1 MYQGGSKNKGRG
13 LSAGNFPNPLASSE
27 EKQSMDYGLKYAKAI
42 YKQWGKFDEDSSLY
56 RRRYNTFERNRSYAN
71 GTQDTT
77 IYRQLLNSF
86 DADSGSG
93 SMMNLDF
100 TPVPILPKFVRIV
113 VNKILSQSP
122 YPNVEAIDPLSSSA
136 KDAEK
141 KKVEMLIAAKQMIS
155 EIKEK
160 TGEVVGADPE
170 SIPDTLEE
178 AEIFFGQNIKTSAEV
193 AAQIAT
199 NLTLEWSDFNDN
211 IFRRCVNDIAT
222 IGMAVAKRN
231 NDPNYG
237 IVAEYVDPS
246 HFIHS
251 YTEDPNFSDM
261 NYAGHIKRMSIQEL
275 KRVAGDQFTEEEYE
289 EIARSAQKMYN
300 YDIGTIGRR
309 SYDAMSG
316 TTRYGYDEYLID
328 VLDFEFLANDCVYF
342 EEKENRHGNVG
353 FYYKGDMYKAPSN
366 SVFGRRPV
374 KMDNL
379 VVYGGSMVVCCN
391 KLFNYG
397 KLTNI
402 PKNLHD
408 ITRATL
414 SYSAVAVNIRDMV
427 PKSMVDSCIGF
438 ADQIQLSHLKIQQ
451 SMAKAKPDGIIIDIE
466 GLENVQLGSGGDLQ
480 PLELHD
486 IYEQT
491 GVFYYRSKNP
501 EGGFQNPPI
510 REIGNTI
517 RNINELIGI
526 YNHYLRMIRDTT
538 GINEVMD
545 GTSPKGEQLVG
556 VRQQAIS
563 AGNNAIYDITNSS
576 LVLYKKVCAD
586 IVKSIQIIP
595 NDSVI
600 FKVYENAIGVENMKV
615 ISSFSDL
622 YMFNFGITVVKDM
635 EDVEKQY
642 LENNIQISLAQKEL
656 DIEDAIAIRQLKDI
670 NQAEKLLILRR
681 KKRMAQQQQTAMQNS
696 QMQAQMQQQ
705 SAAQSAEMRA
715 QEIQMQSQMKV
726 QEMQL
731 EAQLKVQV
739 EQALHE
745 MRKEIEMIKAEA
757 YAYSKEGDNTFK
769 KDVEQMKEDRK
780 DDRVKKQAVEQS
792 KLISQRDGKR
802 GELSPAETAAEG
814 GQQPMENS
822 SIISRLLGR

>member
-1 MYQGGSKNKGRG
+1 MYKSGNKNRGVQLSSGS
-13 LSAGNFPNPLASSE
+13 FPNPLASSE
-27 EKQSMDYGLKYAKAI
+27 EKATAGYGLAYAKAI
-42 YKQWGKFDEDSSLY
+42 YKQWGRFDEDSSLY
-56 RRRYNTFERNRSYAN
+56 RRRYKNFERNRDYAN
-71 GTQDTT
+71 GTQDTV
-77 IYRQLLNSF
+77 IYRQLLTSSDPNNG
-86 DADSGSG
+86 DG
-93 SMMNLDF
+93 SMMNIDF

-113 VNKILSQSP
+113 VNKILSQAP

-136 KDAEK
+136 KDKEK
-141 KKVEMLIAAKQMIS
+141 RKMEMLINSKQALS
-155 EIKEK
+155 DIKQK
-160 TGEVVGADPE
+160 TGMTIGVDPDE
-170 SIPDTLEE
+170 LPDTLEE
-178 AEIFFGQNIKTSAEV
+178 AEIFFGQNIKTTAEV

-222 IGMAVAKRN
+222 LGMAAVKRN

-237 IVAEYVDPS
+237 IVTEYVDPS
-246 HFIHS
+246 NFIHS
-251 YTEDPNFSDM
+251 YTEDPNLSDM
-261 NYAGHIKRMSIQEL
+261 TYAGHVKHMSIQEL
-275 KRVAGDQFTEEEYE
+275 KRIAGDQLTEEEYE
-289 EIARSAQKMYN
+289 EIAKAAQKMYSLDVN
-300 YDIGTIGRR
+300 GLTRRQYD
-309 SYDAMSG
+309 SG
-316 TTRYGYDEYLID
+316 TGSVRYGYDEYMID
-328 VLDFEFLANDCVYF
+328 VLDFEFLCNDVIYF

-353 FYYKGDMYKAPSN
+353 FHYKGEAYKAPQN
-366 SVFGRRPV
+366 SVFERRPV
-374 KMDNL
+374 KLDNM
-379 VVYGGSMVVCCN
+379 VVYGGCMVICCN
-391 KLFNYG
+391 KIFNYG
-397 KLTNI
+397 KKTNI
-402 PKNLHD
+402 PKNMHD
-408 ITRATL
+408 ITRACL
-414 SYSAVAVNIRDMV
+414 SYSAVAVNMRDMI

-438 ADQIQLSHLKIQQ
+438 ADQIQLSHLKLQQ
-451 SMAKAKPDGIIIDIE
+451 SIAKAKPDGIIIDIE
-466 GLENVQLGSGGDLQ
+466 GLENVQLGKGGDLQ

-538 GINEVMD
+538 GINEAMD
-545 GTSPKGEQLVG
+545 GSSPKGDQLVG

-576 LVLYKKVCAD
+576 LILYKKVCAD
-586 IVKSIQIIP
+586 VIKSIQIIP

-600 FKVYENAIGVENMKV
+600 FRVYENAIGAHNMKV

-635 EDVEKQY
+635 EEIEKQY
-642 LENNIQISLAQKEL
+642 LENNIQISLSQKEL

-681 KKRMAQQQQTAMQNS
+681 KKRMASQQQMAMQNS

-705 SAAQSAEMRA
+705 SAAQSAEIRM
-715 QEIQMQSQMKV
+715 QELQAQSQIKA

-745 MRKEIEMIKAEA
+745 LRKEIEQIKAEA
-757 YAYSKEGDNTFK
+757 YAYSKDAENSFK
-769 KDVEQMKEDRK
+769 KEVENMKEDRK
-780 DDRVKKQAVEQS
+780 DERVKKQAVEQS

-802 GELSPAETAAEG
+802 GELEEIREQAAEAAQEISTG
-814 GQQPMENS
+814 
-822 SIISRLLGR
+822 IISRILGR

>member
-1 MYQGGSKNKGRG
+1 MYKSGNKNRG
-13 LSAGNFPNPLASSE
+13 VQLSSGNFPNPLASSE
-27 EKQSMDYGLKYAKAI
+27 EKATSAYGLAYAKAI

-56 RRRYNTFERNRSYAN
+56 RKRYKTFERNRDYAN
-71 GTQDTT
+71 GTQDTV
-77 IYRQLLNSF
+77 IYRQLLTSSDPNNG
-86 DADSGSG
+86 DG
-93 SMMNLDF
+93 SMMNIDF

-113 VNKILSQSP
+113 VNKILSQAP

-136 KDAEK
+136 KDKEK
-141 KKVEMLIAAKQMIS
+141 RKMEMLINSKQALS
-155 EIKEK
+155 DIKQK
-160 TGEVVGADPE
+160 TGMTIGVDPDE
-170 SIPDTLEE
+170 LPDTLEE
-178 AEIFFGQNIKTSAEV
+178 AEIFFGQNIKTTAEV

-222 IGMAVAKRN
+222 VGMAVVKRN

-237 IVAEYVDPS
+237 IVTEYVDPS
-246 HFIHS
+246 NFIHS

-261 NYAGHIKRMSIQEL
+261 TYAGHVKHMSIQEL
-275 KRVAGDQFTEEEYE
+275 KRIAGDQFTEEEYE
-289 EIARSAQKMYN
+289 EIAKAAQKMYSLDVN
-300 YDIGTIGRR
+300 GLSRRQYD
-309 SYDAMSG
+309 SG
-316 TTRYGYDEYLID
+316 TGSVRYGYDEYMID
-328 VLDFEFLANDCVYF
+328 VLDFEFLCNDVIYF
-342 EEKENRHGNVG
+342 EEKENRHGNIG
-353 FYYKGDMYKAPSN
+353 FHYKGEAYKAPQN
-366 SVFGRRPV
+366 SVFERRPV
-374 KMDNL
+374 KLDNM
-379 VVYGGSMVVCCN
+379 VVYGGSMVICCN
-391 KLFNYG
+391 KIFNYG
-397 KLTNI
+397 KKTNI
-402 PKNLHD
+402 PKNIHD
-408 ITRATL
+408 ISRASL
-414 SYSAVAVNIRDMV
+414 SYSAVAVNIRDMI

-438 ADQIQLSHLKIQQ
+438 ADQIQLSHLKLQQ
-451 SMAKAKPDGIIIDIE
+451 SIAKAKPDGIIIDIE
-466 GLENVQLGSGGDLQ
+466 GLENVQLGKGGDLQ

-538 GINEVMD
+538 GINEAMD
-545 GTSPKGEQLVG
+545 GSSPKGDQLVG

-576 LVLYKKVCAD
+576 LILYKKVCAD
-586 IVKSIQIIP
+586 VVKSIQIIP

-600 FKVYENAIGVENMKV
+600 FRVYENAIGAHNMKV

-635 EDVEKQY
+635 EE
-642 LENNIQISLAQKEL
+642 IS
-656 DIEDAIAIRQLKDI
+656 
-670 NQAEKLLILRR
+670 
-681 KKRMAQQQQTAMQNS
+681 QQQMAMQNS

-705 SAAQSAEMRA
+705 SAAQSAEIRM
-715 QEIQMQSQMKV
+715 QELQAQSQIKA

-745 MRKEIEMIKAEA
+745 LRKEIEQIKAEA
-757 YAYSKEGDNTFK
+757 YAYSKDADNSFK
-769 KDVEQMKEDRK
+769 KEVENMKEDRK
-780 DDRVKKQAVEQS
+780 DERVKKQAVEQS
-792 KLISQRDGKR
+792 KLISQREGKR
-802 GELSPAETAAEG
+802 GELEEIREQAAEAA
-814 GQQPMENS
+814 QQISNG
-822 SIISRLLGR
+822 IISRILGR